1 MFLDLL
7 DLDLFL
13 GSLLALMWI
22 FFYLLRFFMFC
33 FKLLIVLKDMF

>member
-1 MFLDLL
+1 MLLDLL

-22 FFYLLRFFMFC
+22 FLFVAIFLC
-33 FKLLIVLKDMF
+33 FVSSY